1 MVAELVLVEV
11 GEVVEMVDVVEV
23 DEPGWVVVGFKGTK
37 ATAAPTARIA
47 RTATPA
53 KSAMLR
59 SIGLPRE
66 PSVVKTTYEN
76 TLFRLLG
83 VAVADHY
90 GWTPAYIRRGWRLWE
105 GRDDPRRTSRPAPVR
120 RDVAQKCASTVLE

>member
-11 GEVVEMVDVVEV
+11 VEVGDVVEV
-23 DEPGWVVVGFKGTK
+23 DEPGWVVVGVKGTK
-37 ATAAPTARIA
+37 ATAAPTARMA

-59 SIGLPRE
+59 SIDLPPE
-66 PSVVKTTYEN
+66 PSVIKTTREN

-83 VAVADHY
+83 VPDADHHE
-90 GWTPAYIRRGWRLWE
+90 WTPAYIRRDRGC
-105 GRDDPRRTSRPAPVR
+105 GRGGMTLDELPARPQSA
-120 RDVAQKCASTVLE
+120 AVLR